1 MIYISLQFYLAS
13 LQGKNYFAK
22 EPELEPGVF
31 GPLEPEPLK
40 KKNTRS
46 RSRSRLGKKLGAGA
60 A

>member
-13 LQGKNYFAK
+13 LRGKNYFAK

-40 KKNTRS
+40 KKIP
-46 RSRSRLGKKLGAGA
+46 GAGAGA
-60 A
+60 AWEKN